1 MRAVGFLCGVG
12 SLLYEAA
19 QQGFDI
25 LGNIEVRSHFRLG
38 EHLSWAQNFPQ
49 APLITKIDGQLDR
62 MGFDE
67 ADVAIG
73 HPPCG
78 SHSSLGRAHASPDT
92 MSKSQREAYHAK
104 RFTNTGL
111 VPTFINLVKT
121 FKPRSFVLDNLPK
134 ILDTSMPPSWWQQQL
149 PKYHLSFH
157 TIWNWDY
164 GVPQRRIR
172 LWVIGVR
179 KPSQPFNFRPVRGR
193 LAGPTTVL
201 EALDG
206 LAWEPW
212 NDDYES
218 AHIHVPPH
226 FQLSSCFPMAKGE
239 RAELTAQRAAGMLSY
254 PSGKL
259 WPYRTGT
266 GRLTKKPG
274 HLRLRS
280 DHRSTVISGAP
291 SLHHPLT
298 GWPLTPRERARLM
311 CWPDDFALNEPDAET
326 FDRTSFMRMMT
337 FTGKA
342 VPGGFVSYLLPQL
355 EKHLR
360 RRG

>member
-12 SLLYEAA
+12 SLLYEAQ
-19 QQGFDI
+19 QQGFRI
-25 LGNIEVRSHFRLG
+25 LGNIETRSHFRLG
-38 EHLSWAQNFPQ
+38 RHLSWEQNFPHVD
-49 APLITKIDGQLDR
+49 LITDLNIGMDR
-62 MGFDE
+62 IAFEE
-67 ADVAIG
+67 ADIAIG

-78 SHSSLGRAHASPDT
+78 SHSSLGRAHANPDK
-92 MSKSQREAYHAK
+92 MSAKDRVAYHAK
-104 RFTNTGL
+104 RFKNVGL
-111 VPTFINLVKT
+111 VPTFINLVKRY
-121 FKPRSFVLDNLPK
+121 KPRSFVLDNLPK
-134 ILDTSMPPSWWQQQL
+134 ILDTSMPPSWWEHQL
-149 PKYHLSFH
+149 PKYHFTFL

-172 LWVIGVR
+172 LWVVGIR
-179 KPSQPFNFRPVRGR
+179 KPSHPFSFKPPKKR
-193 LAGPTTVL
+193 LVGPTTAL

-212 NDDYES
+212 LDDYP
-218 AHIHVPPH
+218 AGHIHVPPH
-226 FQLSSCFPMAKGE
+226 QGLSSGFPLVKNA
-239 RAELTAQRAAGMLSY
+239 RAVTTAERAAGMLSY

-259 WPYRTGT
+259 WPYRTGA

-274 HLRLRS
+274 HLRLRD

-311 CWPDDFALNEPDAET
+311 CWPDSFVLNEPDVT
-326 FDRTSFMRMMT
+326 DFDRTTFMRLMT

-342 VPGGFVSYLLPQL
+342 VPAGFITYLLPQL
-355 EKHLR
+355 SRHLR
-360 RRG
+360 TA

>member
-19 QQGFDI
+19 QQGFDV
-25 LGNIEVRSHFRLG
+25 LGNIETRPHFRLG
-38 EHLSWAQNFPQ
+38 EHLSWAQNFPH
-49 APLITKIDGQLDR
+49 APLITNLNQNLFLKDWKEVD
-62 MGFDE
+62 F
-67 ADVAIG
+67 AVG
-73 HPPCG
+73 HTPCG
-78 SHSSLGRAHASPDT
+78 SHSSLGRAHANPDH
-92 MSKSQREAYHAK
+92 MSKKKREAYHAK
-104 RFTNTGL
+104 RFTNLGML
-111 VPTFINLVKT
+111 PTFIDLIDRY
-121 FKPRSFVLDNLPK
+121 KPRSFALDNLPK
-134 ILDTSMPPSWWQQQL
+134 ILDTSAPTSWWQQQL

-157 TIWNWDY
+157 IIWNWDY

-172 LWVIGVR
+172 LWVVGVR
-179 KPSQPFNFRPVRGR
+179 KPCKPFNFRPPRKR
-193 LAGPTTVL
+193 LEGPETVL
-201 EALDG
+201 AALQG
-206 LAWEPW
+206 LPWEPW
-212 NDDYES
+212 QDDYAS
-218 AHIHVPPH
+218 GHIHVPPH
-226 FQLSSCFPMAKGE
+226 MGLSSGFPLAKSE
-239 RAELTAQRAAGMLSY
+239 RATTTAERAAGMLSY

-259 WPYRTGT
+259 WPYRTSA

-311 CWPDDFALNEPDAET
+311 CWPDEFALNEPDAET
-326 FDRTSFMRMMT
+326 FDRTAFMRMMA

-342 VPGGFVSYLLPQL
+342 VPGGFISYLLPQL

-360 RRG
+360 RN